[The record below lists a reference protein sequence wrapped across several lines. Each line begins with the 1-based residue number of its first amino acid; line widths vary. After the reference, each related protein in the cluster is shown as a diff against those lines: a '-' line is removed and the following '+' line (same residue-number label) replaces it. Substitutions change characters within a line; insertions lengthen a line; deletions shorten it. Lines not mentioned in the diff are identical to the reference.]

1 MRHLRETLNRPDLPV
16 RITENGCAGQDQLTD
31 GGEVLDSDRI
41 LYLRQCL
48 KSAHRAVQEGY
59 PLQGYFAWTLMD
71 NFEWAYGRERR
82 FGLLYTDYETQRR
95 IPKAS
100 FRWYQEC
107 IRQNRVV

>member
-1 MRHLRETLNRPDLPV
+1 
-16 RITENGCAGQDQLTD
+16 
-31 GGEVLDSDRI
+31 VLDSDRI

-48 KSAHRAVQEGY
+48 KSAHRAIEEGY
-59 PLQGYFAWTLMD
+59 PLRGYFVWTLLD
-71 NFEWAYGRERR
+71 NFEWAYGRDRR
-82 FGLLYTDYETQRR
+82 FGLLYTDYESQRR